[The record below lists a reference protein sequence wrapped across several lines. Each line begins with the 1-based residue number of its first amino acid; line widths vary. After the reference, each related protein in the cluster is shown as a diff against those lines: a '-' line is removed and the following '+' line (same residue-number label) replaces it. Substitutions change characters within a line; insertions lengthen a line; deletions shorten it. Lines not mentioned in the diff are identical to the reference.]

1 MNSFRSAILSGKG
14 LHPADPVIRKK
25 REPSAEPDSLSS
37 VEVPR
42 QESRTHN
49 QRDDDRHRLDQE
61 TATARFGGETFAV
74 DLINLSGG
82 GAMIRAPFTPRL
94 WDRVDL
100 IFQQGPE
107 LECAVRWLRGDRVGL
122 EFAHETRIDCD
133 PGARD
138 ALLLDVIRRSFPDL
152 NLASRPEPETG
163 APETGTDDDD
173 SVTNSRRTERR
184 HPLVWMG
191 EVLYNHGSERIRLR
205 NISEKGALIEG
216 PFAYP
221 KGAELLLDLGAAGQH
236 FATAGWSAGDKT
248 GLVFSKPFDL
258 KLLGSS
264 KPEIARD
271 LWTRPGP
278 SRQSAD
284 QKNPWSDNWRHPSLE
299 QLRDDLEG
307 YLKR

>member
-14 LHPADPVIRKK
+14 LHPADPVVRQK
-25 REPSAEPDSLSS
+25 REPSAEADSLSS

-42 QESRTHN
+42 QETRTHN

-61 TATARFGGETFAV
+61 TAAARFEGETHGV

-82 GAMIRAPFTPRL
+82 GAMIRALFSPRL

-100 IFQQGPE
+100 ILAEGAE
-107 LECAVRWLRGDRVGL
+107 IECAVRWLRGDRIGL

-133 PGARD
+133 PAARD
-138 ALLLDVIRRSFPDL
+138 QLLLDVIRRSFPDVSL
-152 NLASRPEPETG
+152 SKP
-163 APETGTDDDD
+163 APVEQQPARTDDDD
-173 SVTNSRRTERR
+173 AVTNSRRAERR

-191 EVLYNHGSERIRLR
+191 EVLFNHGSEQVRLR
-205 NISEKGALIEG
+205 NISERGALIEG

-221 KGAELLLDLGAAGQH
+221 RGAELLLDLGAAGQH

-248 GLVFSKPFDL
+248 GLVFSTPFDL
-258 KLLGSS
+258 KLLGSA

-284 QKNPWSDNWRHPSLE
+284 QGNPWSDTWQHPSIE
-299 QLRDDLEG
+299 QFRDDLEG